1 MIKEDYIMRIIHEA
15 VRMLLKLLFQIEEER
30 EEEITF
36 ASIEMET
43 YYRKLRKLA
52 EEGRINE
59 AENRLSE
66 LLDGKNQEAFQMAL
80 LFYDYLNT
88 FSDEK
93 LEQADY
99 SREEIQEG
107 VLEAAKTYG
116 YDGMVAALLEK
127 I

>member
-43 YYRKLRKLA
+43 HYRRLRQLA
-52 EEGRINE
+52 GEGRINE
-59 AENRLSE
+59 AENRLFE
-66 LLDGKNQEAFQMAL
+66 LLDGENQEAFQAAL

-107 VLEAAKTYG
+107 VLEAAKCYG
-116 YDGMVAALLEK
+116 YDGMMAALLEK

>member
-15 VRMLLKLLFQIEEER
+15 VRMLLKLLFRIEEER
-30 EEEITF
+30 EEEITL
-36 ASIEMET
+36 ASVEMET
-43 YYRKLRKLA
+43 HYRMLRQLA
-52 EEGRINE
+52 GEGRINE

-66 LLDGKNQEAFQMAL
+66 FLDGKNQEAFQMAL

-88 FSDEK
+88 FSDER

-107 VLEAAKTYG
+107 ILEAARIYG
-116 YDGMVAALLEK
+116 YDGMVTALLEK